1 MDISM
6 TRSQMGLLLT
16 VVGTVAL
23 AFSLRTKSQYTGEI
37 AKVVKKAM
45 RNNSRRLRRW
55 SMYHPS
61 IVLGR
66 TISSGSWRTLTMVN
80 DFSRSQVVLG
90 NAIMVQ
96 AALGHTNY

>member
-45 RNNSRRLRRW
+45 RNNSRLFAPTETYIIRPLFW
-55 SMYHPS
+55 GGLFL
-61 IVLGR
+61 VAVG
-66 TISSGSWRTLTMVN
+66 
-80 DFSRSQVVLG
+80 
-90 NAIMVQ
+90 
-96 AALGHTNY
+96 ALLQW